1 MASAGDPGRP
11 TPAEAKVSAISGRKA
26 PKRVLIVGAGILG
39 ASIAHHLARRGAA
52 VTVVDRTGPAAA
64 ASGRSFGWINASYGN
79 PEPYFRLR
87 VQSLLEYRR
96 LDGETGGRLGV
107 KWGGSLLWDPDAGD
121 LSAYIAGHQAWGY
134 GLRGVD
140 REAFRALEPQV
151 ADPPEF
157 AVFAA
162 LEGSLDAARATRALL
177 ASAARH
183 GADLRCGCEVLGIRR
198 DGERIAG
205 AETSLGP
212 IAADCT
218 VLAAG
223 VATQELA
230 APLGLDLPMTN
241 LPGLLIRTR
250 PVGPVLDR
258 LVLSPG
264 CHLKQDPDGA
274 LVAGADFGGAGEVE
288 DAERRGK
295 RLLQRVRSLLPG
307 VSGLALEAVLVGVRP
322 MPADGF
328 PAVGFAAGLEG
339 LYVAVTHS
347 GVTLAPAVG
356 RFAAEEILDGADI
369 GLLAPYR
376 PTRFAAA

>member
-1 MASAGDPGRP
+1 MSAHDAS
-11 TPAEAKVSAISGRKA
+11 
-26 PKRVLIVGAGILG
+26 KRVLIVGAGILG

-52 VTVVDRTGPAAA
+52 VTVVDRSGPAAA

-87 VQSLLEYRR
+87 IQSLLEYRR
-96 LDGETGGRLGV
+96 LDWETGGRLGV

-157 AVFAA
+157 AVFAE

-177 ASAARH
+177 ASAAGH
-183 GADLRCGCEVLGIRR
+183 GADLRYGCEVLGFRR
-198 DGERIAG
+198 DGDRIAG
-205 AETSLGP
+205 AETSGGP
-212 IAADCT
+212 IAADVT

-250 PVGPVLDR
+250 PVGPVLGR

-274 LVAGADFGGAGEVE
+274 LVAGADFGGAGAVE
-288 DAERRGK
+288 DAERAGE
-295 RLLQRVRSLLPG
+295 RLLEAVRALLPG
-307 VSGLALEAVLVGVRP
+307 VAGLALEAVLVGVRP

-328 PAVGFAAGLEG
+328 PAVGFAGAG
-339 LYVAVTHS
+339 LYVAVMHS

-356 RFAAEEILDGADI
+356 RFAGEEILDGADI